1 MEDFRLELK
10 EEFKTF
16 VLTQEQMIVER
27 IRFQFTGWE
36 RIPYV
41 VKEKYDY
48 QDFKEVILK
57 KETLNHQPKNS
68 KHKFVYSLTIL
79 AKEKI
84 TKNTNKFVFKNM
96 KIDSKLRNNI
106 NEFITEQECF
116 EPFANAVLERIKDY
130 PQVKVFVYET
140 VKVKILNKVNQV
152 FPPLYIGSAVL
163 GGVFLLKLLTA
174 FMKISVK
181 LSLFYLLDS
190 VIMNIGAIFTLL
202 GMGGAYFINRHIKQN
217 AQISLDSQ
225 QPLLFFSEIKQSED
239 EEKEDEESKDEQK

>member
-36 RIPYV
+36 RIPYL
-41 VKEKYDY
+41 VKERYDY
-48 QDFKEVILK
+48 QGFKEVILK

-84 TKNTNKFVFKNM
+84 TNNTNKFVFRNM
-96 KIDSKLRNNI
+96 KIDSKTRYNTK
-106 NEFITEQECF
+106 EFITEQEHF
-116 EPFANAVLERIKDY
+116 ESFTKTLLERIKDY
-130 PQVKVFVYET
+130 PQIKVYVYET

-152 FPPLYIGSAVL
+152 FPTLYVGSAVI
-163 GGVFLLKLLTA
+163 GGVLLLKLLTTA
-174 FMKISVK
+174 MKISLK
-181 LSLFYLLDS
+181 LSIFYFLDGI
-190 VIMNIGAIFTLL
+190 VMHVGGIFALL

-217 AQISLDSQ
+217 AQISLNSE
-225 QPLLFFSEIKQSED
+225 QPLLFFSEVKQGED
-239 EEKEDEESKDEQK
+239 EKK